1 MRQNSP
7 GARRPRGRHNG
18 GGSGG
23 NGGGQPSSG
32 PIRSGGGDNRPRSA
46 SSLRHQ
52 TFDSNGPDVRVR
64 GNAWQVYEKYQSLA
78 RDAVSAGDRVMAEN
92 YQQHA
97 EHYYRITEAIEEA
110 AAAEQR
116 QRGGPAQSFGGQQ
129 QPEVPSNYYT
139 PDGQLAAGAPV
150 QQQQPQQQQQQPQPS
165 FNVAPSSATTD
176 ATQQP
181 TQEAVVEV
189 KRRAPAPAPAPSAL
203 FSPEEAEDTDSGPQ
217 TLVAQR

>member
-1 MRQNSP
+1 MR
-7 GARRPRGRHNG
+7 
-18 GGSGG
+18 
-23 NGGGQPSSG
+23 
-32 PIRSGGGDNRPRSA
+32 GDNRHRSA

-78 RDAVSAGDRVMAEN
+78 RDAASSGDRVMAEN
-92 YQQHA
+92 YLQHA

-116 QRGGPAQSFGGQQ
+116 QRTGANSSYPNPHQ

-139 PDGQLAAGAPV
+139 PDGQLAAGAAQPV
-150 QQQQPQQQQQQPQPS
+150 QQPAVRGSDPQPQVSPSVEAEQATVEKKNVAQPS
-165 FNVAPSSATTD
+165 PFFATD
-176 ATQQP
+176 DGD
-181 TQEAVVEV
+181 E
-189 KRRAPAPAPAPSAL
+189 S
-203 FSPEEAEDTDSGPQ
+203 DSGPQ